1 MWIIHRFMKLL
12 HYFIFPCGFG
22 ISETRMSLT
31 SDYSTH
37 THWRNLLTE
46 NYQWLIDSVSQTF
59 IYTPHPPTRLTL
71 AVFLC
76 CSLVASF
83 LFCCCWNTKDLS
95 AVLSR
100 PPYTTA
106 MPLEEKDCAA
116 TYKILILGE
125 NSVGKTAILNSL
137 VGRDFKSSVLPTS
150 GKPFGV
156 SFHRNPLLFER

>member
-1 MWIIHRFMKLL
+1 MKLL

-46 NYQWLIDSVSQTF
+46 NYQWLIDSASHTL
-59 IYTPHPPTRLTL
+59 IYTPHPQRASLSPSFSA
-71 AVFLC
+71 AVL
-76 CSLVASF
+76 LPA
-83 LFCCCWNTKDLS
+83 FCFVVVEIPKDLS

-156 SFHRNPLLFER
+156 SFHRNTLLFER

>member
-1 MWIIHRFMKLL
+1 MDKTSFYEAAALLYISVWFWNFWDKDVVHFRLQHSHTLEKSVNGKLPMTNRL
-12 HYFIFPCGFG
+12 GEPDVYLYP
-22 ISETRMSLT
+22 S
-31 SDYSTH
+31 
-37 THWRNLLTE
+37 
-46 NYQWLIDSVSQTF
+46 
-59 IYTPHPPTRLTL
+59 PPTRLTL

-150 GKPFGV
+150 GKPFRV
-156 SFHRNPLLFER
+156 SFHRNTLLFER